1 MAAAPVGQRPADGPA
16 SKNRAME
23 PTKSDTTADRASR
36 ALHQSHPR
44 DWGQNSYVYPVL
56 SRRSHGLSIG
66 INLNPDKACNF
77 DCIYC
82 QVDRT
87 VAAQVRKVDLA
98 VLARELD
105 EMVSWVADGAVWKS
119 PPFDAASPSQRRLN
133 DLAFSGDGEPTT
145 FKPFDRAVQIAIDVL
160 SRHHLDD
167 TKIILITDACYLTK
181 SHVRR
186 GLELMDA
193 NGGEVWA
200 KLDAGTEA
208 YFRLVNKPNY
218 SLQHVLDNIIDA
230 ARVRPV
236 VIQSM
241 WMQIDGAGPPDSEID
256 AFIERLQEIRTAGGR
271 ISGVQVYTVA
281 RRPADSSV
289 TPLSNADVDA
299 IADRVR
305 RGTDLPAEPYYAS

>member
-1 MAAAPVGQRPADGPA
+1 
-16 SKNRAME
+16 ME
-23 PTKSDTTADRASR
+23 PTKTDRKADRASLT
-36 ALHQSHPR
+36 LHQSHPR
-44 DWGQNSYVYPVL
+44 DWGQNRYVYPVL

-87 VAAQVRKVDLA
+87 VAPQVRKVDLG
-98 VLARELD
+98 VLEGELD
-105 EMVSWVADGAVWKS
+105 DMVSWVANGAVWRS
-119 PPFDAASPSQRRLN
+119 SPFDAAPPSQRRLN

-145 FKPFDRAVQIAIDVL
+145 FQPFDRAVQIAVDAL
-160 SRHHLDD
+160 AKHTLDD
-167 TKIILITDACYLTK
+167 VKIILITDACYLTK

-193 NGGEVWA
+193 HGGEVWA

-208 YFRLVNKPNY
+208 YYRRVNKPNF

-236 VIQSM
+236 VIQSL
-241 WMQIDGAGPPDSEID
+241 WMQIDGHGPPDSEID
-256 AFIERLQEIRTAGGR
+256 AFVERLHEIRTAGGR

-289 TPLSNADVDA
+289 TALSNADVDA
-299 IADRVR
+299 ITNHVS
-305 RGTDLPAEPYYAS
+305 RGAGLPVEPYYAG

>member
-1 MAAAPVGQRPADGPA
+1 
-16 SKNRAME
+16 ME
-23 PTKSDTTADRASR
+23 PTKTDRKADRASLT
-36 ALHQSHPR
+36 LHQSHPR
-44 DWGQNSYVYPVL
+44 DWGQNRYVYPVL

-87 VAAQVRKVDLA
+87 VAPQVRKVDLG
-98 VLARELD
+98 VLEGELD
-105 EMVSWVADGAVWKS
+105 DMVSWVADGAVWKS
-119 PPFDAASPSQRRLN
+119 PPFDAAPPSQRRLN

-145 FKPFDRAVQIAIDVL
+145 FKPFDRAVQIAIDAL
-160 SRHHLDD
+160 AKHTLDD
-167 TKIILITDACYLTK
+167 VKIILITDACYLTK

-186 GLELMDA
+186 GLALMDA
-193 NGGEVWA
+193 HRGEVWA

-208 YFRLVNKPNY
+208 YFRRVNKPNF
-218 SLQHVLDNIIDA
+218 SLRHVLDNIIDA

-236 VIQSM
+236 VIQSL
-241 WMQIDGAGPPDSEID
+241 WMQIDGDGPPDSEIA
-256 AFIERLQEIRTAGGR
+256 AFVERLHEIRTAGGR

-305 RGTDLPAEPYYAS
+305 QGTGLTVEAYYEG